1 MQRLMNDTKWD
12 ELRLAMYGL
21 GPLSPKWRTLDV
33 ENGHLSDWDGEWF
46 HHFRSGG
53 YKFIKWVEIAVENA
67 EQTRA
72 VVTELARVHVP
83 GTPTE
88 TGYRVL
94 GYVELGIAVDYLA
107 ADA

>member
-1 MQRLMNDTKWD
+1 
-12 ELRLAMYGL
+12 
-21 GPLSPKWRTLDV
+21 V